1 MPLDVDE
8 GALSGELHDAPLHG
22 ELVLLAEMVVA
33 ASESTTPLTQDQID
47 QVLFKPHIVRQ
58 RQAE

>member
-8 GALSGELHDAPLHG
+8 GAQSGTSHHAPLRG
-22 ELVLLAEMVVA
+22 ELVLLAQMLAA
-33 ASESTTPLTQDQID
+33 ASQSTTPLTQGEID

-58 RQAE
+58 RGTE